1 MIDRV
6 DRTNLVAV
14 IRQFLNEELTAFEFD
29 EALDNFHGSGDATV
43 RAVAAQLWLF
53 YDDCDDHLVVLT
65 KPQWDYVQRVLLGL
79 LADFEVATFAPSR
92 LHFTQLMAAAL
103 LIGCLFVALAIQ
115 PGPALLVSFIPFG
128 LGSLAISR
136 FRRPDSDSEADLV
149 ILAPFVTIADIRAAC
164 QATGFRK
171 EHVPSLV
178 WSRTIRR
185 HFLTSPVFRIPETVE
200 RAVLFASWI
209 CLAPIPLFV
218 QCLPFRDSELRFH
231 RASDACLPIPKQA

>member
-1 MIDRV
+1 MLDRV
-6 DRTNLVAV
+6 DRTNHVAV
-14 IRQFLNEELTAFEFD
+14 IRHFLNEELTAFEFD
-29 EALDNFHGSGDATV
+29 NALDNFYDSGDATV

-53 YDDCDDHLVVLT
+53 YDDCDDHLVVLSER
-65 KPQWDYVQRVLLGL
+65 QWDYIQRVLLGL
-79 LADFEVATFAPSR
+79 TADFEAASSASSR
-92 LHFTQLMAAAL
+92 LHCTQLIAAAL
-103 LIGCLFVALAIQ
+103 LLGCLFVALAIQ

-136 FRRPDSDSEADLV
+136 FRRPDSESQADPV
-149 ILAPFVTIADIRAAC
+149 TLAPFVAMADIRAAC

-171 EHVPSLV
+171 ARCPTHV
-178 WSRTIRR
+178 WSRTVRR
-185 HFLTSPVFRIPETVE
+185 HFLTRPVFRIPETLE

-218 QCLPFRDSELRFH
+218 QCLPFPDSELRFH